1 MGGYKHEN
9 RTGKMTIGNF
19 NIYKVIPFLL
29 GPSLYMYTFLFQ
41 LGKFTG
47 LKAAVI
53 LGGDR

>member
-1 MGGYKHEN
+1 M
-9 RTGKMTIGNF
+9 
-19 NIYKVIPFLL
+19 
-29 GPSLYMYTFLFQ
+29 YMYTFLFQ